1 MVTCKP
7 YVVGIDCGGTNTVM
21 GIADSRGRVVTST
34 SIKTQKYP
42 DFNDFIDAI
51 AQSLRG
57 IMDEVGGPQMIT
69 GIGIGAPNANYYT
82 GNIEFAPNLPW
93 KGVLPLADSLYD
105 RLGIP
110 VAVTNDA
117 NAAAIGEMT
126 YGAAR
131 GMRDFIEITLGTG
144 VGSGIVINGELVYGH
159 DGFAGELGHVTTR
172 HKGNRACGCG
182 YVDHLECYCSA
193 TGVARTA
200 RELLA
205 TRETPSALRS
215 LDPEQITSKD
225 VFDAAQAGDE
235 LAKEI
240 FEFTGKVMGEAFA
253 DFVSFSAPEAIILF
267 GGLANAGDILMKPII
282 ENMEANLLKIW
293 KGKIKVIPSGL
304 KAGDAAVLGAAALGW
319 KAKAE

>member
-7 YVVGIDCGGTNTVM
+7 YVIGIDCGGTNTVM
-21 GIADSRGRVVTST
+21 GVADTRGRVVATT
-34 SIKTQKYP
+34 SIKTQNYP

-51 AQSLRG
+51 AAALRQV
-57 IMDEVGGPQMIT
+57 MDEVGGAQMIT

-93 KGVLPLADSLYD
+93 KGVLPLAESLYE

-126 YGAAR
+126 YGAAK

-159 DGFAGELGHVTTR
+159 DGFAGELGHVRVR
-172 HKGNRACGCG
+172 HLGNRLCGCG
-182 YVDHLECYCSA
+182 HTDHLECYCSA
-193 TGVARTA
+193 TGVARSA
-200 RELLA
+200 REFLQTRTEDSLLRA
-205 TRETPSALRS
+205 IE
-215 LDPEQITSKD
+215 LDKITSKD
-225 VFDAAQAGDE
+225 VFDAAQKGDA

-240 FEFTGKVMGEAFA
+240 FEFTGKIMGEAFA
-253 DFVSFSAPEAIILF
+253 DFIAFSAPEAIILF
-267 GGLANAGDILMKPII
+267 GGLAQAGDLLMKPIVEAM
-282 ENMEANLLKIW
+282 ENSLLAIW
-293 KGKIKVIPSGL
+293 KGKIKVLPSGL
-304 KAGDAAVLGAAALGW
+304 KSADAAVLGAAALGW
-319 KAKAE
+319 KAKE